1 MPISLGPSYLAG
13 GHLPA
18 TRFLSRQPGR
28 VRREERGLCFP
39 SLDVR
44 EPGKTGE
51 QAGFGFSPLSSF
63 GPFLTETHECLLG
76 RELPQDSSWASCRIA
91 ALAAAGRQG
100 RQSSKPTNPGHLAR
114 RGRSLGS
121 SSSWA
126 PGPALAPY
134 PWRDSSSSSANVS
147 SLRAS
152 ILNSLRLMNKHSF
165 FNGEEKAPDFFFL
178 KKSPKPPPTGGTD
191 TPRVGL

>member
-13 GHLPA
+13 GHLPDPG
-18 TRFLSRQPGR
+18 FLSRQPGR
-28 VRREERGLCFP
+28 MRREESGLCFSSLEAP
-39 SLDVR
+39 SPQR
-44 EPGKTGE
+44 PGAWEDWRRGRLRP
-51 QAGFGFSPLSSF
+51 QPPVVLLPLNSRDSD
-63 GPFLTETHECLLG
+63 PFLTETRECLLG
-76 RELPQDSSWASCRIA
+76 RELPQDSSWASSRSA

-134 PWRDSSSSSANVS
+134 PVA
-147 SLRAS
+147 
-152 ILNSLRLMNKHSF
+152 
-165 FNGEEKAPDFFFL
+165 GL
-178 KKSPKPPPTGGTD
+178 KLLFCKCFQPPCKYS
-191 TPRVGL
+191 